1 MASGWLICP
10 CAVGVEQ
17 ARGAMVS
24 GCGSWVVSL
33 GRVRVVVKGK
43 GPVCLPVGWSLVVGG
58 VVRWAHT
65 LFGCARTQVR
75 VLISTSGCVVWDFA
89 RENGVGSV
97 SWFGMGVRVNSAGL
111 GWFRVGVVYSRG
123 EPTCGRFWACVFQRG
138 VKECELLDAVSGE
151 GVVWYFVA
159 WGWSWRCF

>member
-43 GPVCLPVGWSLVVGG
+43 ARSASRSVGRLWWAGWLGGRTRCLGARAPKCVC
-58 VVRWAHT
+58 
-65 LFGCARTQVR
+65 
-75 VLISTSGCVVWDFA
+75 
-89 RENGVGSV
+89 
-97 SWFGMGVRVNSAGL
+97 
-111 GWFRVGVVYSRG
+111 
-123 EPTCGRFWACVFQRG
+123 
-138 VKECELLDAVSGE
+138 
-151 GVVWYFVA
+151 
-159 WGWSWRCF
+159 